1 MGGCRTLLAYLALVA
16 PLIAACGSGT
26 PPPGPPAAGLVARPL
41 PDDRFDG
48 KVFWE
53 FDASDLLE
61 GLEVESYLWRFGGL
75 EVAAHTGSP
84 FRGYGR
90 AGTYD
95 EGLRATLRDG
105 SAVEATASFTIDDLP
120 YDFWGAPPE
129 AVTVTAEGEPLAMGL
144 GSTWDVSADGRF
156 IVFDTDAPA
165 LPEQDANG
173 AFDVYVK
180 DMETGEL
187 RLMSAAE
194 DGSAVGGEGPVVIS
208 GDGRYVT
215 FYSWATNL
223 GVDTGDDPWAW
234 HYYRAENPLWEP
246 LD

>member
-95 EGLRATLRDG
+95 VGLRATLRDG

-129 AVTVTAEGEPLAMGL
+129 AVTVTAEGE
-144 GSTWDVSADGRF
+144 
-156 IVFDTDAPA
+156 
-165 LPEQDANG
+165 
-173 AFDVYVK
+173 
-180 DMETGEL
+180 L
-187 RLMSAAE
+187 RLVSAAE

>member
-1 MGGCRTLLAYLALVA
+1 MGTIPSERAGYRLRRR
-16 PLIAACGSGT
+16 SHE
-26 PPPGPPAAGLVARPL
+26 GPPHGTRIPGTRSPHDRRLREWHATDWPAG
-41 PDDRFDG
+41 
-48 KVFWE
+48 
-53 FDASDLLE
+53 
-61 GLEVESYLWRFGGL
+61 
-75 EVAAHTGSP
+75 
-84 FRGYGR
+84 GR
-90 AGTYD
+90 
-95 EGLRATLRDG
+95 
-105 SAVEATASFTIDDLP
+105 AVEAAASFTIDDLP
-120 YDFWGAPPE
+120 YDFWGVPPE

-165 LPEQDANG
+165 LPELDSNG

-187 RLMSAAE
+187 RLVSAAE
-194 DGSAVGGEGPVVIS
+194 DGSAASGEGPVVIS
-208 GDGRYVT
+208 GEGRYVT
-215 FYSWATNL
+215 FYSRATNL